1 MLLAAKGG
9 CREAP
14 GGDGDSGRKRGRAMR
29 DATGRSERDGAEA
42 PKGTLAQEEMRKTIG
57 RALVPFRW
65 DLLGFG
71 LCRAQATALLAFAAN
86 EIWISGAS
94 FAVQEVVFALA
105 AATALAIAI
114 FAKRRAG
121 LAAPVG
127 AVVAFLTVGVLG
139 VVSIMIGKFDG
150 SGVLLVAGF
159 SLAGASAGFFETAW
173 GPKFVR
179 LSQAGIQ
186 LYTLFAMAVSSLF
199 GIMLSLL
206 PGNGFYLASLALLGV
221 QAVLLLVRRDAD
233 EAAEEEEGG
242 EGSAPAAGAA
252 AATATAALGVTPS
265 ARVAQPDR
273 GPARTVLAILATTLA
288 FSLIYNMFITLAYS
302 SLPSD
307 AASQI
312 RFWANLLAACV
323 IICSFLLLRP
333 VRPATLF
340 HLVLPVVTLGFVL
353 FLLSP
358 GLLGEGALMAS
369 SIGRKFF
376 DIFVWIIVAE
386 AASLP
391 GIGAW
396 RSFGLLTAA
405 KNFGYG
411 VGLLAAHA
419 ALAAVDADIVQV
431 AAIVAVLILGLV
443 VLLSWLFP
451 ERMLSRLFRTAPVP
465 AAPVAPESESAFE
478 ASIARVAER
487 GRLTPRECEVMGLL
501 ARGRNIPA
509 IAEKLCISK
518 GTAHTHAAHVYQKLD
533 VHRQQELI
541 ELVEREKTES
551 VSPDQVGD

>member
-1 MLLAAKGG
+1 
-9 CREAP
+9 
-14 GGDGDSGRKRGRAMR
+14 
-29 DATGRSERDGAEA
+29 
-42 PKGTLAQEEMRKTIG
+42 MRKTIG

-242 EGSAPAAGAA
+242 EGSVPAA
-252 AATATAALGVTPS
+252 AATAAPAAAAGPATAVPCLTPP
-265 ARVAQPDR
+265 ARASQPDR

>member
-1 MLLAAKGG
+1 
-9 CREAP
+9 
-14 GGDGDSGRKRGRAMR
+14 
-29 DATGRSERDGAEA
+29 
-42 PKGTLAQEEMRKTIG
+42 MRKTIG

-86 EIWISGAS
+86 EIWISSAS

-121 LAAPVG
+121 FAAPVG

-199 GIMLSLL
+199 GIMLSFL

-221 QAVLLLVRRDAD
+221 QAAMLLVRRDAD
-233 EAAEEEEGG
+233 EAAEEGEGD
-242 EGSAPAAGAA
+242 EGSAPAAAATAAPAA
-252 AATATAALGVTPS
+252 AAGPATAVPCFTPP
-265 ARVAQPDR
+265 ARASQPDR

-288 FSLIYNMFITLAYS
+288 FSLIYNIFITLAYS

-451 ERMLSRLFRTAPVP
+451 ERMLSRLFHTAPTAPV
-465 AAPVAPESESAFE
+465 AGAVAHESESAFE
-478 ASIARVAER
+478 ASLARVAER

-518 GTAHTHAAHVYQKLD
+518 GTAHTHATHVYQKLD

-541 ELVEREKTES
+541 ELIEREKTKN
-551 VSPDQVGD
+551 VSPDQIGD

>member
-1 MLLAAKGG
+1 
-9 CREAP
+9 
-14 GGDGDSGRKRGRAMR
+14 MR
-29 DATGRSERDGAEA
+29 DTVGRTERDEAEA
-42 PKGTLAQEEMRKTIG
+42 PKGALAQEQMRETIG
-57 RALVPFRW
+57 LALVPFRW

-94 FAVQEVVFALA
+94 FAVQEVVFMLA
-105 AATALAIAI
+105 AAAALAIAV
-114 FAKRRAG
+114 FAKRRVG

-139 VVSIMIGKFDG
+139 VVSIIIGKFDG

-186 LYTLFAMAVSSLF
+186 LYTLFAMAASSLF
-199 GIMLSLL
+199 GIMLSFL
-206 PGNGFYLASLALLGV
+206 PGNGFYLASLALLGA
-221 QAVLLLVRRDAD
+221 QAVLLLVHRDAD
-233 EAAEEEEGG
+233 DAVEEGERG
-242 EGSAPAAGAA
+242 EVTLSAAGASA
-252 AATATAALGVTPS
+252 ASAIRQDASSPASGVS
-265 ARVAQPDR
+265 RVDR

-451 ERMLSRLFRTAPVP
+451 ERMLSRLFHTVP
-465 AAPVAPESESAFE
+465 AAPTGSAPESESSFE

-518 GTAHTHAAHVYQKLD
+518 GTAHTHVAHVYQKLD

-541 ELVEREKTES
+541 ELIDQEKMEN
-551 VSPDQVGD
+551 VSPGQIDD

>member
-1 MLLAAKGG
+1 M
-9 CREAP
+9 
-14 GGDGDSGRKRGRAMR
+14 S
-29 DATGRSERDGAEA
+29 DATGMTERDGVDV
-42 PKGTLAQEEMRKTIG
+42 PKGALAQEQLRETIG
-57 RALVPFRW
+57 LALVPFRW

-71 LCRAQATALLAFAAN
+71 LSRAQATALLAFAAN

-94 FAVQEVVFALA
+94 LAVQEVVFMLA
-105 AATALAIAI
+105 AATALAIAM
-114 FAKRRAG
+114 FAKRRED

-139 VVSIMIGKFDG
+139 MVSIMIGKFDG

-186 LYTLFAMAVSSLF
+186 LYTLFGMAVSSLF
-199 GIMLSLL
+199 GIMLSFL
-206 PGNGFYLASLALLGV
+206 PGNGFYLASLTLLGV
-221 QAVLLLVRRDAD
+221 QAVLLLVRRRAD
-233 EAAEEEEGG
+233 EAAGEGG
-242 EGSAPAAGAA
+242 GSEASLPSTGAA
-252 AATATAALGVTPS
+252 AVTVSGLTP
-265 ARVAQPDR
+265 ADRVAQRDR

-411 VGLLAAHA
+411 VGLLGAHA

-451 ERMLSRLFRTAPVP
+451 ERMLSRLFHTAP
-465 AAPVAPESESAFE
+465 AAPAAGAVAHESESAFE

-518 GTAHTHAAHVYQKLD
+518 GTAHTHATHIYQKLD

-541 ELVEREKTES
+541 ELIEREKTKN
-551 VSPDQVGD
+551 VSSDQIGD

>member
-1 MLLAAKGG
+1 M
-9 CREAP
+9 
-14 GGDGDSGRKRGRAMR
+14 S
-29 DATGRSERDGAEA
+29 DATGMTERDGVDV
-42 PKGTLAQEEMRKTIG
+42 PKGALAQEQLRETIG
-57 RALVPFRW
+57 LALVPFRW

-71 LCRAQATALLAFAAN
+71 LSRAQATALLAFAAN

-94 FAVQEVVFALA
+94 LAVQEVVFMLA
-105 AATALAIAI
+105 AATALAIAM
-114 FAKRRAG
+114 FAKRRAD

-139 VVSIMIGKFDG
+139 MVSIMIGKFDG

-186 LYTLFAMAVSSLF
+186 LYTLFGMAVSSLF
-199 GIMLSLL
+199 GIMLSFL
-206 PGNGFYLASLALLGV
+206 PGNGFYLASLTLLGV
-221 QAVLLLVRRDAD
+221 QAVLLLVRRRAD
-233 EAAEEEEGG
+233 EAAGEGG
-242 EGSAPAAGAA
+242 GSEASLPSTGAA
-252 AATATAALGVTPS
+252 AVTASGLTP
-265 ARVAQPDR
+265 ADRVAQRDR

-391 GIGAW
+391 SIGAW

-405 KNFGYG
+405 KNLGYG
-411 VGLLAAHA
+411 VGLLGAHA
-419 ALAAVDADIVQV
+419 GGGYRGGAHFGACGAAVV
-431 AAIVAVLILGLV
+431 ALPRAHAQ
-443 VLLSWLFP
+443 P
-451 ERMLSRLFRTAPVP
+451 PVP
-465 AAPVAPESESAFE
+465 YGSRRARCRRRCARIRIGLRGQHRSCGRARALDS
-478 ASIARVAER
+478 ARVRGDGSSGSRTQHSRNCREAVHFEGHGAYPCDSRVPEAGRASPARADRADRTRENKER
-487 GRLTPRECEVMGLL
+487 FPCSNR
-501 ARGRNIPA
+501 
-509 IAEKLCISK
+509 
-518 GTAHTHAAHVYQKLD
+518 
-533 VHRQQELI
+533 
-541 ELVEREKTES
+541 
-551 VSPDQVGD
+551 